1 MDFIKNDFRPAL
13 FNYIEKEGEK
23 QLADEQIGFI
33 ANDIIDTE
41 IGQTFLYDCGEDGEQ
56 DIMFSQSGYTTVI
69 ARALQ
74 EEIMVRENKIL
85 ELENRIAELENKLNK

>member
-1 MDFIKNDFRPAL
+1 
-13 FNYIEKEGEK
+13 
-23 QLADEQIGFI
+23 
-33 ANDIIDTE
+33 
-41 IGQTFLYDCGEDGEQ
+41 
-56 DIMFSQSGYTTVI
+56 MFSQSGYTTVI